1 MTFNLLDLVSDSKLA
16 TKKENKK
23 KLHKLLD
30 KYGSVEEIERS
41 GDLRD
46 SFELDFAR
54 IDGALEE
61 VLEERQ
67 LGYREPKSYNNDRL
81 KSNTKQSNSL
91 LPDDEDFSLEGLTLS
106 DRQRK
111 TIDKLD
117 MNTQLTVIRALREQQ
132 GVEKTKSKKEN
143 SEASRSELDI
153 LREKVEK
160 ANREIKIADNEHER
174 TKSDAKYSKEQE
186 DDELEVDYSKY
197 GKGFSRE
204 FIDTMLN
211 DKAFQMALKRTSLNE
226 GGYVNN
232 KNDRGGETNMGIT
245 KKYYPDEDIKHM
257 TRERANA
264 ILYRDYWIKYKIN
277 TLPNEIS
284 DIVFDNAVVQGQ
296 GTAIKNL
303 QKALNIKADGI
314 IGTQTLIA
322 LKGVNYQKIKK
333 IFSDNANAV
342 EDTYQRRDS
351 TQKEFEKGHRKRYNS
366 YYK

>member
-1 MTFNLLDLVSDSKLA
+1 M
-16 TKKENKK
+16 
-23 KLHKLLD
+23 
-30 KYGSVEEIERS
+30 
-41 GDLRD
+41 
-46 SFELDFAR
+46 
-54 IDGALEE
+54 
-61 VLEERQ
+61 
-67 LGYREPKSYNNDRL
+67 
-81 KSNTKQSNSL
+81 
-91 LPDDEDFSLEGLTLS
+91 
-106 DRQRK
+106 
-111 TIDKLD
+111 
-117 MNTQLTVIRALREQQ
+117 
-132 GVEKTKSKKEN
+132 
-143 SEASRSELDI
+143 
-153 LREKVEK
+153 REKVEK

-351 TQKEFEKGHRKRYNS
+351 TQKEFEKRT
-366 YYK
+366 